1 MTETSSQLHGW
12 TRRNFLKAAGA
23 AGAMMLFPWL
33 AYAAESD
40 ELDAKADD
48 LEASAAEKQA
58 QADELA
64 AKLETLQAQF
74 NDALVRYNTANDAHD
89 AAVAA
94 MEEAQVRIDE
104 ATQRI
109 AELQVQLGNRAA
121 AIYRE
126 GEPTFVDVLFGSK
139 SFDDFVTNW
148 DAMEKIGQQDA
159 KLVQES
165 KDVKA
170 EAEAAKEE
178 YSRQEQIA
186 AEELE
191 NARVAKEELET
202 AQASLQA
209 EYDQM
214 NDDIAAIHAEIEQVR
229 MDADAAREK
238 EEAAKKAAEQALAS
252 QMASSSGSSSG
263 SSGGSTSSTPSASV
277 SGWVNPAPGKYIT
290 SGFGW
295 RASIGDY
302 HQGVDLSCKYEPVYC
317 MADGTVTTSG
327 WFGTGGQAVTVNH
340 GNGIVSWYLHG
351 SQLLVS
357 VGQKVSAGQQ
367 IMVSGNTGF
376 STGAHL
382 HFQINVNS
390 PNGVTGTAVNPTA
403 YFGW

>member
-1 MTETSSQLHGW
+1 M
-12 TRRNFLKAAGA
+12 
-23 AGAMMLFPWL
+23 
-33 AYAAESD
+33 
-40 ELDAKADD
+40 
-48 LEASAAEKQA
+48 
-58 QADELA
+58 
-64 AKLETLQAQF
+64 
-74 NDALVRYNTANDAHD
+74 
-89 AAVAA
+89 
-94 MEEAQVRIDE
+94 
-104 ATQRI
+104 
-109 AELQVQLGNRAA
+109 
-121 AIYRE
+121 
-126 GEPTFVDVLFGSK
+126 
-139 SFDDFVTNW
+139 
-148 DAMEKIGQQDA
+148 
-159 KLVQES
+159 
-165 KDVKA
+165 
-170 EAEAAKEE
+170 
-178 YSRQEQIA
+178 
-186 AEELE
+186 
-191 NARVAKEELET
+191 
-202 AQASLQA
+202 QA

-238 EEAAKKAAEQALAS
+238 KRLRKRLPNRRLQAKWRLLPVFL
-252 QMASSSGSSSG
+252 G
-263 SSGGSTSSTPSASV
+263 V
-277 SGWVNPAPGKYIT
+277 FGWFHLEHSFYKRLWMGQSCSWKVHHQRL
-290 SGFGW
+290 GW